1 MSIVVTPIPITS
13 MAHSA
18 LTGVTT
24 AQHHTAFTGA
34 DAITAV
40 EGESTLALSGAVAV
54 DGILTVDVINEKT
67 SAEGV
72 TIDGSLIKDKTLL
85 IDVINEQTGAAGVTI
100 NGSLIKDGAFNI
112 DVINEKTGAA
122 GVTVD
127 GALIKDGYGFPLR
140 STIISGTRAAS
151 AGAGDAAY
159 TGAGFTPTTIHIRM
173 CVASADTASW
183 GFGDDAVDET
193 ALRYETET
201 YHYNEDTSNIAA
213 LGDSDGT
220 DGYTAVLK
228 TLDADGFTLTWARQG
243 SGLLVEF
250 AALCER

>member
-1 MSIVVTPIPITS
+1 MTIHVTPIPVTS
-13 MAHSA
+13 LAHSQ

-24 AQHHTAFTGA
+24 AQHHTKFTSA
-34 DAITAV
+34 EAITAV
-40 EGESTLALSGAVAV
+40 EGESTLALSGAVAI

-67 SAEGV
+67 SAE
-72 TIDGSLIKDKTLL
+72 
-85 IDVINEQTGAAGVTI
+85 
-100 NGSLIKDGAFNI
+100 
-112 DVINEKTGAA
+112 

-151 AGAGDAAY
+151 AGAGDQAL

-193 ALRYETET
+193 ALRYETT
-201 YHYNEDTSNIAA
+201 SYHYNEDTNNIAA
-213 LGDSDGT
+213 LGDSGGSN
-220 DGYTAVLK
+220 GYTAVLK

>member
-1 MSIVVTPIPITS
+1 MTIHVTPIPVTS
-13 MAHSA
+13 LAHSQ
-18 LTGVTT
+18 LTDVTT
-24 AQHHTAFTGA
+24 AQHHTQFTA
-34 DAITAV
+34 AEAITAV
-40 EGESTLALSGAVAV
+40 EGESTLALSGAVAI

-72 TIDGSLIKDKTLL
+72 TIDSSLIKDKTLL
-85 IDVINEQTGAAGVTI
+85 IDTINEQTSAAGVTI
-100 NGSLIKDGAFNI
+100 
-112 DVINEKTGAA
+112 
-122 GVTVD
+122 D

-151 AGAGDAAY
+151 AGAGDSSY

-193 ALRYETET
+193 ALRYETES
-201 YHYNEDTSNIAA
+201 YHYNEDTNNIAA

-220 DGYTAVLK
+220 NGYTAVLK